1 VLNDLLRRHDGVITL
16 SQALEHGLSPSA
28 VSRRVQSGQWRRF
41 AQGVYFAD
49 DRPFTTAARIRAAVW
64 SYGPHAAGSGLAAAW
79 WHDIVS
85 RDPDIV
91 EVTVPRDANGR
102 KHPGSK
108 VRRRNLKPVDIVE
121 HKGLRVTALELTVV
135 EAAARRGG
143 GAGVMDAGLQRHTE
157 LPPLWEAHLRNKGR
171 YGSPRA
177 RMLLQAADEG
187 TRSQAERLFA
197 RLLNSAGITGWQA
210 NYPVGGYVVDFA
222 FPGSKVAIEI
232 DGFAFHSDP
241 EAFRNDRERQNY
253 LILRGWTVLRFTWQD
268 LIENPERVVVEVRR
282 AISAC
287 P

>member
-16 SQALEHGLSPSA
+16 SQALQHGLSPSA
-28 VSRRVQSGQWRRF
+28 VSRRVQSGQWRRV

-49 DRPFTTAARIRAAVW
+49 DRPFTTAAHIRAAVW
-64 SYGPHAAGSGLAAAW
+64 SYGPHAAASGLAAAW

-85 RDPDIV
+85 RDP
-91 EVTVPRDANGR
+91 
-102 KHPGSK
+102 
-108 VRRRNLKPVDIVE
+108 DIVE

-143 GAGVMDAGLQRHTE
+143 GAGVVDAGLQRHTE
-157 LPPLWEAHLRNKGR
+157 LPPLWQAHLRNKGR

-197 RLLNSAGITGWQA
+197 RLLRSAGIEGWVA
-210 NYPVGGYVVDFA
+210 NFPVGGYVVDFA
-222 FPGSKVAIEI
+222 FRGSKVAIEI

-241 EAFRNDRERQNY
+241 EAFRTDRERQNY

-268 LIENPERVVVEVRR
+268 LIENPERVVAEVRR